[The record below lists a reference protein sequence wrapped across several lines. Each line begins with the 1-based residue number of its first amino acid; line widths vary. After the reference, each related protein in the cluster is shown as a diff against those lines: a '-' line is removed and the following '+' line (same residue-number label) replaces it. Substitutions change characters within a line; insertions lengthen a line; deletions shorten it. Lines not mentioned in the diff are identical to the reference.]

1 MEYEGRGGVLKF
13 VPGMAAALA
22 VAFAAR
28 WIPYH
33 GFGLGAMIWA
43 IGLGMAVG
51 FLWGDVLPLKP
62 GVDVVGK
69 YWLRAGIIFMG
80 ARLHWGQVAAAGP
93 QILVLDAVNM
103 GLVLIL
109 LLFVWPFGGL
119 SRRTQILT
127 GIGSAICGASAIA
140 AVSPILMADEE
151 ETGLA
156 LALVTALGMA
166 GTLVLAWVYRT
177 FMLTDAAFGILTG
190 SLLQETGHVVAA
202 AGLAGPAAM
211 ETALLAKLVRV
222 AMLVPVS
229 FVLSRIFS
237 KGKGALAVPWFVLG
251 FAGFSVL
258 RTMDVVTPQFTGYLT
273 AFSGWLL
280 TAAMAAIGIK
290 MQPKQLRSLR
300 WRHLGQG
307 ILLFS
312 AVLAVSSL
320 ILHYLG
326 SPF

>member
-1 MEYEGRGGVLKF
+1 MNVL
-13 VPGMAAALA
+13 PGMAAALA
-22 VAFAAR
+22 VAVMAR
-28 WIPYH
+28 LVPYH

-43 IGLGMAVG
+43 IALGMLVG
-51 FLWGDVLPLKP
+51 WRWGSLLPLGP
-62 GVDVVGK
+62 GLDQVSK

-80 ARLHWGQVAAAGP
+80 ARLHWGHVAAAGP

-103 GLVLIL
+103 TLVLL
-109 LLFVWPFGGL
+109 LLLLIWPFAGL

-127 GIGSAICGASAIA
+127 AIGSAICGASAIA
-140 AVSPILMADEE
+140 ATSPILKADEE

-166 GTLVLAWVYRT
+166 GTLVLAWTYRT
-177 FMLTDAAFGILTG
+177 FLLSDAAFGVLVG

-229 FVLSRIFS
+229 LVLARIFTDGQA
-237 KGKGALAVPWFVLG
+237 KVAVPWFIVG

-258 RTMDVVTPQFTGYLT
+258 RTLGVFTPATADLLT
-273 AFSGWLL
+273 MLSGWLL
-280 TAAMAAIGIK
+280 TAAMAAIGMK
-290 MQPKQLRSLR
+290 LQPQQLRSLR

-307 ILLFS
+307 IVLFG
-312 AVLAVSSL
+312 AVLVVSSL
-320 ILHYLG
+320 LLRLLWLA
-326 SPF
+326 